1 VAWSQGPAREY
12 YQNPGIGDCEDIW
25 IRAVRSLSR
34 LARTGPPA
42 ETPRRCNCY
51 RDGMKTVTVYGA
63 DWCPLTKRAIA
74 HLEQMKIDFRYID
87 IDQNPRAA
95 RWVREQN
102 GGFSFETSFRNN
114 RPSEKECVFGHVRSF
129 ES

>member
-1 VAWSQGPAREY
+1 
-12 YQNPGIGDCEDIW
+12 
-25 IRAVRSLSR
+25 
-34 LARTGPPA
+34 
-42 ETPRRCNCY
+42 
-51 RDGMKTVTVYGA
+51 MKTVTVYGA

-102 GGFSFETSFRNN
+102 GGKEIKPTIDIGGEVLSE
-114 RPSEKECVFGHVRSF
+114 PSDAELEAALL
-129 ES
+129 